1 MKKLV
6 KKIVVAVLAMA
17 MAIGML
23 AVSAS
28 AAEFD
33 SLSIAGSFN
42 GWGFEEMEK
51 VGDKYYVEVELTAG
65 KVEFKCSPIGD
76 WGSQINTTGAD
87 GMGNNIELNADAA
100 GTYYIVVDTTKLE
113 AGTPGFWYSG
123 DAVSL
128 ETEAPKA
135 GDATPYIAIAAV
147 AVLALGAVVV
157 LASKKRVVTE

>member
-6 KKIVVAVLAMA
+6 KKIVVAVMAMA

-42 GWGFEEMEK
+42 GWGFEAMEK
-51 VGDKYYVEVELTAG
+51 AGDKFYIEVELTAG
-65 KVEFKCSPIGD
+65 DVSFKCSPTAS

-87 GMGNNIELNADAA
+87 GMGNDIVLNAPAD
-100 GTYYIVVDTTKLE
+100 GTYYIVVDAANLE
-113 AGTPGFWYSG
+113 EGTAGFWYSG
-123 DAVSL
+123 DDVTL
-128 ETEAPKA
+128 ETEAPGA

-147 AVLALGAVVV
+147 AVLALGAVVI